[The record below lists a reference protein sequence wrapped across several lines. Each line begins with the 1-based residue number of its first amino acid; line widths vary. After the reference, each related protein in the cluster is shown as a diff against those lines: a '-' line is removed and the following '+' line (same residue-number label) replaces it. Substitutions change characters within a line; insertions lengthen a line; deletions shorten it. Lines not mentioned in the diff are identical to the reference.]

1 MAGRGQ
7 HYIPRFLQRGFICNN
22 QEQVYF
28 YSKIKNEVIKVNI
41 SKVGVGRDFYSVPE
55 DTYLDD
61 VITENENRIIYPLI
75 DVLRSLE
82 SDDIIDKNTAITLIS
97 HFITRT
103 KYIRDLCS
111 EVFKSTLDILESQ
124 IATKKAEEEFIK
136 NLVESNMFK
145 EDLKKE
151 FKQQKLIPDDLFI
164 NSLCAQMVKN
174 PNEFP
179 ILNQAIKA
187 MKTVYQKLQN
197 DHHEMVKKS
206 HKKALTNL
214 LESSDTKYDQY
225 ENFIWHLKIYPD
237 DSIILSD
244 NIAMTYNTE
253 TKQVYPPFFTNKDNN
268 TQIYMPISHNKLLV
282 GTQNNSPILEIDQ
295 INEYMISISSNFFI
309 ASIFNEEHKHQIQ
322 LIGNNLRE
330 QIQQG
335 ILEASK
341 NMFN

>member
-28 YSKIKNEVIKVNI
+28 YSKIKKEVIKTNI
-41 SKVGVGRDFYSVPE
+41 GNIGLGRDFYSSPE

-61 VITENENRIIYPLI
+61 VITEHENKIISPLI
-75 DVLRSLE
+75 DVLRSIE
-82 SDDIIDKNTAITLIS
+82 SDNIVDSSTATTLIS

-111 EVFKSTLDILESQ
+111 EACKSTLDILESQ

-136 NLVESNMFK
+136 NFVQSDMFK
-145 EDLKKE
+145 EELKKE
-151 FKQQKLIPDDLFI
+151 FKQQKLISDDLLI
-164 NSLCAQMVKN
+164 NSLCTQMAKN
-174 PNEFP
+174 PHEFP
-179 ILNQAIKA
+179 IINQAIEA
-187 MKTVYQKLQN
+187 MKAVYQKLQN
-197 DHHEMVKKS
+197 DHLEMIKKS
-206 HKKALTNL
+206 HKKALINL
-214 LESSDTKYDQY
+214 LESSNVKYSQY

-253 TKQVYPPFFTNKDNN
+253 TKKVYPPFFTNKDDN

-282 GTQNNSPILEIDQ
+282 GTQNHSPILEVDQ

-309 ASIFNEEHKHQIQ
+309 ASIFNEGYEHQIQ
-322 LIGNNLRE
+322 LIGNKVSE
-330 QIQQG
+330 QIQHE
-335 ILEASK
+335 ILEASE
-341 NMFN
+341 NMFS

>member
-28 YSKIKNEVIKVNI
+28 YSKIKNEVIKANI
-41 SKVGVGRDFYSVPE
+41 SKIGVGRDFYSGPE

-61 VITENENRIIYPLI
+61 VITENENKIIYPLV
-75 DVLRSLE
+75 DVLRDIE
-82 SDDIIDKNTAITLIS
+82 SDNIVDSNTAITLIS

-111 EVFKSTLDILESQ
+111 EACKSTLDILESQ

-136 NLVESNMFK
+136 NFVQSDMFK
-145 EDLKKE
+145 EELKKE
-151 FKQQKLIPDDLFI
+151 FKQQKLISNDVFIDDL
-164 NSLCAQMVKN
+164 CAKMAKN
-174 PNEFP
+174 PHEFT
-179 ILNQAIKA
+179 ILNQAIEA
-187 MKTVYQKLQN
+187 MKAVYQKLQN
-197 DHHEMVKKS
+197 DHLEMVKKS
-206 HKKALTNL
+206 HKKALTNF

-225 ENFIWHLKIYPD
+225 KNFIWHLKIYPD

-253 TKQVYPPFFTNKDNN
+253 TKQVYPPFLTNQDNN
-268 TQIYMPISHNKLLV
+268 TQIYMPISHNKLLI
-282 GTQNNSPILEIDQ
+282 GTQNNSPILEVEQ

-309 ASIFNEEHKHQIQ
+309 ASIFNERYEHQIQ
-322 LIGNNLRE
+322 LIGNKVRE
-330 QIQQG
+330 QIQQE
-335 ILEASK
+335 ILEASE
-341 NMFN
+341 NIFS